1 MRCILLVAALAI
13 SGCRSTR
20 QAVVK
25 DYDVK
30 VEERVE
36 VEDKTSKAT
45 LTTSQ
50 KDVIMF
56 VEEIVERIEEP
67 TDSIVPPKIT
77 ERRTKRSVAV
87 DRSTLQEFVSE
98 KKDIDSTSVTK
109 KADKTTTAIEV
120 EVEDSTPRNLRWI
133 GILGIS
139 LAVIAICI
147 VILRLKK

>member
-1 MRCILLVAALAI
+1 MRQLFLVVALI
-13 SGCRSTR
+13 MSGCRSTR
-20 QAVVK
+20 QSITK

>member
-1 MRCILLVAALAI
+1 MRQLFLVVALI
-13 SGCRSTR
+13 MSGCRSTR
-20 QAVVK
+20 QSITK

-98 KKDIDSTSVTK
+98 KKDIDSTSVSK

>member
-1 MRCILLVAALAI
+1 M

-20 QAVVK
+20 QSITK

>member
-1 MRCILLVAALAI
+1 MRCVLLVAALAI

-25 DYDVK
+25 DFDVK

-45 LTTSQ
+45 LTTEQ

-67 TDSIVPPKIT
+67 TDSIIPPKIT
-77 ERRTKRSVAV
+77 ERRTKRSIAV
-87 DRSTLQEFVSE
+87 DRSTLQEIVAE
-98 KKDIDSTSVTK
+98 KKDIDSTSVSK

-139 LAVIAICI
+139 LAVIAICV
-147 VILRLKK
+147 VILRSKK

>member
-20 QAVVK
+20 QAIVK

>member
-1 MRCILLVAALAI
+1 MRQLFLVVALI
-13 SGCRSTR
+13 MSGCRSTR
-20 QAVVK
+20 QSITK

-36 VEDKTSKAT
+36 VGDQSSKAT
-45 LTTSQ
+45 LTTEQ
-50 KDVIMF
+50 KDVIML
-56 VEEIVERIEEP
+56 VEEIIERIEEP
-67 TDSIVPPKIT
+67 TDSIKPPKIT

-87 DRSTLQEFVSE
+87 DRSTLQEFVAE

-109 KADKTTTAIEV
+109 KEDKTTTAIEV
-120 EVEDSTPRNLRWI
+120 EVEDSTPRNLRWL

-139 LAVIAICI
+139 LAVVAICI

>member
-20 QAVVK
+20 QAIVK

-67 TDSIVPPKIT
+67 TDSIMPPKIT

-87 DRSTLQEFVSE
+87 DRSTLQEIVAE
-98 KKDIDSTSVTK
+98 KKDIDSTSVSK
-109 KADKTTTAIEV
+109 KTDKTTTAIEV

-139 LAVIAICI
+139 LAIIAVCV